1 MGPPQDQKSNDNPN
15 QVSNLR
21 NSTAFISFSSIR
33 SSARRITTSF
43 SPAKQLETYH
53 SSGQESPTR
62 FSTDCSSASS
72 AESPQTIRK
81 AGTASSSSASLPYF
95 FDTEVSLQSPTK
107 RYLSPS
113 ASFPAQSAPRGLRK
127 VERSITTS
135 AVFSGNSS
143 RSPKSLA
150 MIVTPFA
157 NNFRPETGKP
167 PGSSQ
172 GNSTFAQGGNVV
184 SLPGS
189 GLSAGYAS
197 APPGGLHNP
206 NTVYQHIQ
214 ELSTKRIAT
223 LDYLRKV

>member
-1 MGPPQDQKSNDNPN
+1 MGPSQDQKSNHNPN

-33 SSARRITTSF
+33 SSARRVTTSF
-43 SPAKQLETYH
+43 SPAKQLEKYPP
-53 SSGQESPTR
+53 SGQESPTR

-72 AESPQTIRK
+72 AGSPQTIRK
-81 AGTASSSSASLPYF
+81 AGTASSSTASLPYF
-95 FDTEVSLQSPTK
+95 FDTEVSLQNPTT
-107 RYLSPS
+107 RYLPP

-127 VERSITTS
+127 VKRSITTS
-135 AVFSGNSS
+135 AVFSENSS
-143 RSPKSLA
+143 RSPKSFE

-157 NNFRPETGKP
+157 NSFRPETGKP

-184 SLPGS
+184 PIPGS
-189 GLSAGYAS
+189 SLSAGYAS

-223 LDYLRKV
+223 LDYLRKA